1 MAQLS
6 VFDKLRH
13 HSDKDFTCSIGKA
26 DRIYITFRHET
37 WKRFTSTDY
46 ISVYIGNAGALKFG
60 DPKNTKML
68 APCFKLQ
75 QNKEGNEET
84 KATTRYL
91 QIEGKKYP
99 AILDVVRRC
108 AGSYDFPEVTADP
121 KVNKVVATT
130 TIDKPINKD
139 IRERFEQMVI
149 KPQVKA
155 YTEEEARADAFTA
168 RRNQF
173 MEDLDKLMQKAQ
185 SPEERTAIVEALGK
199 LYDMR
204 PQQTIQIPTE
214 TEEQRD
220 AWSI

>member
-37 WKRFTSTDY
+37 WKRFTSTEY

-91 QIEGKKYP
+91 HIEGKKYP

-108 AGSYDFPEVTADP
+108 AGSYDFPPEPMSKEESKALTEKIARELNAKIVEEPPKATACE
-121 KVNKVVATT
+121 KKE
-130 TIDKPINKD
+130 K
-139 IRERFEQMVI
+139 
-149 KPQVKA
+149 
-155 YTEEEARADAFTA
+155 ADAFRA
-168 RRNQF
+168 RRASF

-204 PQQTIQIPTE
+204 PQQAIQIPTE

>member
-108 AGSYDFPEVTADP
+108 AGSYDFPPEPMSEEEKKKLTEKIARELNATIVEEPPKVTACE
-121 KVNKVVATT
+121 KKE
-130 TIDKPINKD
+130 K
-139 IRERFEQMVI
+139 
-149 KPQVKA
+149 
-155 YTEEEARADAFTA
+155 ADAFQA
-168 RRNQF
+168 RRSSF